1 MMFVQPRRKPLIGT
15 LLSSAGQFWLRSQ
28 VESIDHLHFTL
39 EGSNR
44 SLLTGNIPQVS
55 VTATKAVYQGLH
67 LSQIQLQGSG
77 IQFNLGQVLKGQP
90 LQLLEPFFI
99 TGDLQLTA
107 LDLKASLQASILA
120 EGLKEFLLSLLGSV
134 SVNPTFSCPETLNVL
149 SQEIQHLQDPD
160 LTLAQNQVTFTTQVV
175 LSSGEWVSLILKT
188 SLQLA
193 SSSELTLIEPLLEIP
208 NQIPPT
214 QLENH
219 TINLGSD
226 INIKELS
233 ICEKSINIKASIKVN
248 P

>member
-1 MMFVQPRRKPLIGT
+1 MFVQPRRKPLIGT

-28 VESIDHLHFTL
+28 VESIDHLHLTI

-99 TGDLQLTA
+99 TGDLQLTE

-134 SVNPTFSCPETLNVL
+134 SVNPSFSYPETLNVL
-149 SQEIQHLQDPD
+149 CLDIQHVQDAD
-160 LTLAQNQVTFTTQVV
+160 LTLAQNQVTFTTKV
-175 LSSGEWVSLILKT
+175 LTSTDQWMPLILKA
-188 SLQLA
+188 SLKLA
-193 SSSELTLIEPLLEIP
+193 SSYELVLVQPLLEIP
-208 NQIPPT
+208 AQIPPT
-214 QLENH
+214 RLENY

-226 INIKELS
+226 VNIQELIFNENS
-233 ICEKSINIKASIKVN
+233 IEIKASIKVN